1 MSKIGD
7 NIKDMKHE
15 ALLLSNVIKCPIQ
28 DKWRVMHNH
37 LAYFVQHMA
46 KTVDKHA
53 SFRGFSPYKPANKE
67 NIKD

>member
-28 DKWRVMHNH
+28 DK
-37 LAYFVQHMA
+37 
-46 KTVDKHA
+46 
-53 SFRGFSPYKPANKE
+53 
-67 NIKD
+67 